1 MRGLAK
7 DWRGW
12 NPVERLAALAIL
24 AVALLGP
31 PALLAM
37 NLH

>member
-1 MRGLAK
+1 MRGLAR
-7 DWRGW
+7 DWRSW
-12 NPVERLAALAIL
+12 SRAERAAALAIL

-31 PALLAM
+31 SALLAM